1 MKKFKLLGILLI
13 AVIMLPILA
22 NAEKKLDIKSGILYG
37 GTLDDVLSDVDF
49 FSNGSYVVV
58 GNTKSSYRSITNLDE
73 PKNMGIIA
81 IYDKDNTLIHEYN
94 YDSIAYSV
102 SPGGTTLSQVLVLDD
117 SNFIVCGSH
126 SLGAFCAKV
135 TTAGERVWNTPLAS
149 SSQGVGLELEKTH
162 MELIKTSD
170 NHILVIS
177 NTLNNEVYKMDLDG
191 NIVYTIDSLNVNSF
205 IETDDYYILGG
216 NASNKA
222 AFYLVNKDTGNIA
235 NTVNT
240 EIPSVGVID
249 IDKVGNG
256 YVIVNKPSL
265 SGKTKLIKLTS
276 DFQMEKEYEVALT
289 YNMEVMVLSDGNIL
303 TIETRPSTPTSSY
316 ITVYN
321 STLDLVAQQEHKYNQ
336 EFGIYDFAVSPVN
349 NNFYFVGQ
357 TSASLNVQ
365 ENMGGTDGIIMSYA
379 LVDLTPAPATPVD
392 GVSEEQPTSTED
404 DIKNPNTG
412 MFISLVVSSGLLVA
426 MIVSIVVVKS
436 KNKLYKI

>member
-13 AVIMLPILA
+13 AVMMLPILA

-58 GNTKSSYRSITNLDE
+58 GNTKSTYRNITNLDE

-102 SPGGTTLSQVLVLDD
+102 NPGGTTLSQVLVLDD

-126 SLGAFCAKV
+126 SGALCAKV
-135 TTAGERVWNTPLAS
+135 TTAGERVWNTPLALS
-149 SSQGVGLELEKTH
+149 NQGVGLESDKIH

-170 NHILVIS
+170 NHILVM
-177 NTLNNEVYKMDLDG
+177 NYTLNNEIYKMDLDG
-191 NIVYTIDSLNVNSF
+191 NVVYTIDSLNVNSF

-216 NASNKA
+216 NASSKA
-222 AFYLVNKDTGNIA
+222 VFYLVNKNTGVVA

-240 EIPSVGVID
+240 EIPSVGVLD

-265 SGKTKLIKLTS
+265 SGKTKLIKLAS
-276 DFQMEKEYEVALT
+276 DFQIEKEYEVDFT
-289 YNMEVMVLSDGNIL
+289 HNMEAMVLSDSNIL
-303 TIETRPSTPTSSY
+303 TIETRPST
-316 ITVYN
+316 
-321 STLDLVAQQEHKYNQ
+321 
-336 EFGIYDFAVSPVN
+336 
-349 NNFYFVGQ
+349 
-357 TSASLNVQ
+357 
-365 ENMGGTDGIIMSYA
+365 
-379 LVDLTPAPATPVD
+379 
-392 GVSEEQPTSTED
+392 
-404 DIKNPNTG
+404 
-412 MFISLVVSSGLLVA
+412 
-426 MIVSIVVVKS
+426 
-436 KNKLYKI
+436 